1 MISENLKVLID
12 KLKKKTESG
21 KAIWSKTSVETEF
34 KLELQKGAITTDK
47 WDDSQNGESLVDL
60 LIINANGD
68 VIERAV
74 FGESEPI
81 EYKQLL
87 EVYELAKK
95 SYYKV
100 DETIKTI
107 FDELDSENTV
117 GKGTNDLPF

>member
-34 KLELQKGAITTDK
+34 KLELQKGAITTDN
-47 WDDSQNGESLVDL
+47 WVDSQNSESLVDL

-74 FGESEPI
+74 FGESETI
-81 EYKQLL
+81 DYNQLI

-117 GKGTNDLPF
+117 GKGTNDLLF